1 MGTLQ
6 PKPGSDDLSSS
17 RDAADNHLR
26 QVVGGHLF
34 PWQAGSPRWFGG
46 FILEVP
52 VPRPQL
58 LTPRVGARDHL
69 LGTPDAPITLVQYA
83 DFECPFCGRAFPEIK
98 EVLRDLGAKVRFVFR
113 HFPMVEQHPH
123 AEAAAEL
130 SEAAA
135 AQGKFWDMH
144 DLLFQ
149 RQAALEDAQLL
160 GYARE
165 LKLDVAR
172 VERELREHVHRARV
186 RKDFNSGI
194 RSGVSGTP
202 MFFINGRR
210 HEEPGDARTLRT
222 ALLRTL

>member
-1 MGTLQ
+1 MSVQ
-6 PKPGSDDLSSS
+6 
-17 RDAADNHLR
+17 
-26 QVVGGHLF
+26 
-34 PWQAGSPRWFGG
+34 
-46 FILEVP
+46 
-52 VPRPQL
+52 RPQL
-58 LTPRVGARDHL
+58 LTPRVGARDHV
-69 LGTPDAPITLVQYA
+69 LGPPNAPITLVQYA

-98 EVLRDLGAKVRFVFR
+98 EVLRDLGTQVRFVFR

-135 AQGKFWDMH
+135 TQGKFWDMH

-149 RQAALEDAQLL
+149 RQAALEHPQLV

-172 VERELREHVHRARV
+172 VERELRAHVHRARV
-186 RKDFNSGI
+186 RKDFKSGI

-210 HEEPGDARTLRT
+210 HEEPGDAHTLRA

>member
-1 MGTLQ
+1 MGTVHPVSALLDSAL
-6 PKPGSDDLSSS
+6 PHHFSG
-17 RDAADNHLR
+17 DALWPFDNPDFL
-26 QVVGGHLF
+26 GHLTHVA
-34 PWQAGSPRWFGG
+34 Q
-46 FILEVP
+46 
-52 VPRPQL
+52 RPKL
-58 LTPRVGARDHL
+58 LTPRVGARDHV
-69 LGTPDAPITLVQYA
+69 LGLPTAPITLVQYG

-98 EVLRDLGAKVRFVFR
+98 EVLSDLGTQLRFVFR
-113 HFPMVEQHPH
+113 HFPLVEEHPH
-123 AEAAAEL
+123 AEAAAEA
-130 SEAAA
+130 SEAAG

-149 RQAALEDAQLL
+149 RQAALGDAQLL

-186 RKDFNSGI
+186 RKDFKSGI

-210 HEEPGDARTLRT
+210 HEEPGDAHTLRA